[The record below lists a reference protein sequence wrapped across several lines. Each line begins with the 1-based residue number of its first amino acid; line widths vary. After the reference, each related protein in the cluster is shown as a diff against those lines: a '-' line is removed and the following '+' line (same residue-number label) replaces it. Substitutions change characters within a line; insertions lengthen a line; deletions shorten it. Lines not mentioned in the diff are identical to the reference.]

1 MEIIVNE
8 SFLNNEE
15 NLFDKLEKKQFE
27 SSNALKL
34 RVEAEELSS
43 DTEISEL
50 ICFDLVKKN
59 LEYNLKHQTDGALK
73 ILGDL
78 NGSAL
83 LADEV
88 GLGKTITAGFALKEC
103 IVRGFAKKVLILAP
117 PSLVNQWVCE
127 LKEKFELNFKII
139 EKETDWDN
147 PGFMI
152 ASMDRV
158 KLFDKVNGKFKHEKA
173 HQIDWD
179 ILIVD
184 EAHKLKEK
192 NTIRWIFVD
201 KLKKKRFLLLTATPF
216 QNDLIELYNLLNLLK
231 KGHLGTINEFRK
243 KFLHQGNKRYPLNPK
258 ELKRKLEEVMVR
270 RKRSDTSIE
279 YKKRI
284 PKIISIEQTPEEKI
298 VYENMC
304 DLLKTKYFGCT
315 GSQINPRLILF
326 AILPKI
332 TSSSRSAME
341 TLEKIAN
348 NKLYHEK
355 TRQMAQNIFNDYKNL
370 KKDSKMDKLVEI
382 VDNIFKEEGKDSKI
396 IIFTKHPSTVNYITE
411 RLIPSGLKVT
421 SFKGGL
427 TREEKADKVK
437 EFKESSQ
444 IFISTEAGTE
454 GLNLQFCHNLV
465 NYDLPWNPM
474 SVEQRIGRVDRI
486 GQKKDMNIYSLAT
499 AGTMEEYVVD
509 LIINKM
515 CCVGLVIG
523 ELPIIL
529 FNLGLDESGK
539 SGTNKIEEKI
549 MQAFID
555 SKNNLELFAK
565 DIKEIEKIIRAGIDE
580 YSEDKEAS
588 SGLLDEN

>member
-1 MEIIVNE
+1 MEIIINE

-34 RVEAEELSS
+34 RVEAEALSS

-117 PSLVNQWVCE
+117 PSLVNQWVSE

-147 PGFMI
+147 PGFLI

-158 KLFDKVNGKFKHEKA
+158 KLFDKKNGKFKHEKA
-173 HQIDWD
+173 HEIDWD

-231 KGHLGTINEFRK
+231 KGHLGTISEFRK

-270 RKRSDTSIE
+270 RKRADTSID
-279 YKKRI
+279 YKNRI

-304 DLLKTKYFGCT
+304 DLLKTKYFRCT

-355 TRQMAQNIFNDYKNL
+355 TRQMAQNVFEDYKNL

-382 VDNIFKEEGKDSKI
+382 VENIFKEEGKDSKI

-437 EFKESSQ
+437 EFKESSN

-499 AGTMEEYVVD
+499 KGTMEEYVVD

-529 FNLGLDESGK
+529 FNLGLDETGK
-539 SGTNKIEEKI
+539 SGNNKIEEQI

-565 DIKEIEKIIRAGIDE
+565 DIKEIERIIRAGIEE

-588 SGLLDEN
+588 SGLLDEK